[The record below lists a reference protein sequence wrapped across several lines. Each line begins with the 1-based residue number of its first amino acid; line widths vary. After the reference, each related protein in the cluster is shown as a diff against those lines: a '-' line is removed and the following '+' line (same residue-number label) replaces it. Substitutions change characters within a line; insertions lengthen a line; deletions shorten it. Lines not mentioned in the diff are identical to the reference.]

1 MTTFTKKGYQYL
13 HASSD
18 FSGVGSGTVLSMLVF
33 VTAPVS
39 IVLKSYR
46 VGTGKHIDR
55 GPMQK
60 LYLFVQRNSM
70 LCFLEE
76 DMFRMKGRKK

>member
-13 HASSD
+13 PASSD

-39 IVLKSYR
+39 IVLKPYR

-60 LYLFVQRNSM
+60 LYL
-70 LCFLEE
+70 LCREIPCCASW
-76 DMFRMKGRKK
+76 KKTCSE